1 MSSMLIVADA
11 SPLISAA
18 RAGELLLV
26 QKVYPSLILPSAVY
40 HEIVS
45 HGSWRPGADEIQKA
59 RGGWIQVRE
68 VAKTRE
74 VEGLTAK
81 FGRGESEAIVL
92 AEELSAIL
100 YADEGAVIS
109 EARTRGIAI
118 KSTLIMLMEAKE
130 RKFIPSAK
138 TMLDKFIAA
147 GLRISE
153 ELYQFTL
160 TQAGEESSVE

>member
-1 MSSMLIVADA
+1 MSSILIVADA

-18 RAGELLLV
+18 RAGELSLV
-26 QKVYPSLILPSAVY
+26 EKVYPSLVLPSAVY

-59 RGGWIQVRE
+59 QGGWIQVHE
-68 VAKTRE
+68 VGKIQE
-74 VEGLTAK
+74 VEILMAK
-81 FGRGESEAIVL
+81 FGRGESEAIAL
-92 AEELSAIL
+92 AEELGAIL

-118 KSTLIMLMEAKE
+118 TSTLIMLMEAKQ
-130 RKFIPSAK
+130 RKLIPNVKSV
-138 TMLDKFIAA
+138 LDKFIMA

-153 ELYQFTL
+153 ELYQFVL
-160 TQAGEESSVE
+160 TQAGEE